1 MKRILFITLGLLL
14 AITSFGQDSLAI
26 DSVQL
31 SGTGADR
38 IGSHTDFSTAELEDA
53 TKAEGDS
60 AYIKNDFVSAIQ
72 IYEALLRNGESAD
85 VYYNLGNSY
94 YKADNI
100 AKAILNYERA
110 LLLQPGNS
118 DIRANLDVARS
129 KTVDKVEPT
138 PDVFFVIWI
147 KALIN
152 SLSAN
157 AWATWAIACFILL
170 IVSLYFFI
178 FSKYIVLKK
187 IGFISGIIFLICVVL
202 ANVFSAQQK
211 EELLVRNSAIVMS
224 PSVTIRST
232 PNESGTSLFV
242 LHEGRKVSVKDN
254 SMKEWKEISLE
265 DGKVGWIPSSA
276 IEII

>member
-31 SGTGADR
+31 SGTRADGS
-38 IGSHTDFSTAELEDA
+38 GSHTDFSTAEFEDA

-72 IYEALLRNGESAD
+72 IYEALLQNGESAD

-118 DIRANLDVARS
+118 DIRANIDVARS

-138 PDVFFVIWI
+138 PDVFFVTWI

-157 AWATWAIACFILL
+157 VWAAWAIACFILL
-170 IVSLYFFI
+170 IASLYFFI

-187 IGFISGIIFLICVVL
+187 IGFISGIIFLIFVVF
-202 ANVFSAQQK
+202 ANVFAAQQK

>member
-31 SGTGADR
+31 SGTRADGS
-38 IGSHTDFSTAELEDA
+38 GSHTDFSTAEFEDA

-72 IYEALLRNGESAD
+72 IYEALLQNGESAD

-118 DIRANLDVARS
+118 DIRANIDVARS

-138 PDVFFVIWI
+138 PDVFFVTWI

-157 AWATWAIACFILL
+157 AWAAWAIACFILL
-170 IVSLYFFI
+170 IASLYFFI

-187 IGFISGIIFLICVVL
+187 IGFISGIIFLIFVVF
-202 ANVFSAQQK
+202 ANIFAAQQK